1 LDEDDNGDA
10 TVAGGGGGCCWCDD
24 EDGDDDMG
32 IRMKGDN
39 DESGRQTMPE
49 MNVVVLFWLDP
60 GAESCTIWMT
70 ID

>member
-39 DESGRQTMPE
+39 DETSGRQTMPE
-49 MNVVVLFWLDP
+49 MNVVLFWLDP
-60 GAESCTIWMT
+60 GAESCTRLLIE
-70 ID
+70 